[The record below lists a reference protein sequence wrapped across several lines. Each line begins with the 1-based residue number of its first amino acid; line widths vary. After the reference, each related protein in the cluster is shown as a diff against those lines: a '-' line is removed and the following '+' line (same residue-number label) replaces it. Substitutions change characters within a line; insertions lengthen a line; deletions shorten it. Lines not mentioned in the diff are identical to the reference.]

1 MIRNTTLICTARRL
15 AFPLYRNETT
25 LNEYQSLSIPA
36 VHCPRICCHRSQ
48 LCHPTSR
55 HFRNPSSFYKSL
67 PFPNAYCSLSCIY
80 KELYQRHPHTHILKC
95 NPFSYFYQMKP
106 VLYFYQKDT
115 QDVTVKC
122 IYYLL
127 ILHFSQI
134 LGFRWKL

>member
-1 MIRNTTLICTARRL
+1 MIRNTTLICTAGRL

-36 VHCPRICCHRSQ
+36 VHCLRICCHRSQ

-80 KELYQRHPHTHILKC
+80 KELYQRHPRTHSKMQSIFLLLS
-95 NPFSYFYQMKP
+95 NETRS
-106 VLYFYQKDT
+106 
-115 QDVTVKC
+115 
-122 IYYLL
+122 L
-127 ILHFSQI
+127 ILPKRY
-134 LGFRWKL
+134 LGSNGEMHLLSVDFTF